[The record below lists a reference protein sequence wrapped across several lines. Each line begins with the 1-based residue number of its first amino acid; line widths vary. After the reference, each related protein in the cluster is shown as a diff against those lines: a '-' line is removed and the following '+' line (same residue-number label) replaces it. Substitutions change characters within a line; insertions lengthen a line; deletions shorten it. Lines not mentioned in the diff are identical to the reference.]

1 MAIARDDQSS
11 RGVDPAVAIALL
23 LALLFCL
30 HGIFWGR
37 VECWNRDQM
46 ALRDLAGLRP
56 GEYEKPPFH
65 TYLNHLLV
73 VEPIKLPMRL
83 AHVPQDRRNQANGA
97 MLLGSRLLVLG
108 LYLGTIVFAYAIS
121 LRCYGLVAARI
132 IALLFAT
139 SAGFIA
145 YAHFLTADAPL
156 LFWMMAAFFFGNQI
170 ALSGKLSHYL
180 WCGFLAGIAT
190 ATKYNGLAVGIV
202 LVVAHFLASK
212 NSRWRNLVFSRPL
225 VFALL
230 MIPIGFIAGNPY
242 GVLRD
247 WNRFRNDFLLNYI
260 VTPRFEGQADRTN
273 YIGFLDRIPEILGWP
288 GTVAVAFCVLI
299 AIIVVFQQR
308 NLNDPGTCG
317 FILASAAFVL
327 YFVKIGAFPRQV
339 TRFTLPAIPFL
350 LLMIGPAFQKSSF
363 RKPLLALIAP
373 ILIYN
378 CLCSYFVG
386 QRFND
391 DPRLSAQVW
400 ILQNVKPGNVIE
412 SSPGSPHWHLLP
424 ELKAKEVEISHPQW
438 ENAAGASVIDLR
450 MPWLTGRAA
459 LFSRIFPNEKW
470 VGQLAFEHEP
480 DSGGWAYN
488 AEALR
493 DRHPDF
499 ITLYSSDLG
508 SPDPAQ
514 HKYYGDLLAHRY
526 PYKIAFAAGSPPVP
540 RWIYPRDIDFLSGR
554 MTTFRRKVEGP

>member
-1 MAIARDDQSS
+1 LAIARDDQSS

-56 GEYEKPPFH
+56 GQYEKPPFH

-202 LVVAHFLASK
+202 LVVAHFL
-212 NSRWRNLVFSRPL
+212 
-225 VFALL
+225 
-230 MIPIGFIAGNPY
+230 
-242 GVLRD
+242 
-247 WNRFRNDFLLNYI
+247 
-260 VTPRFEGQADRTN
+260 
-273 YIGFLDRIPEILGWP
+273 
-288 GTVAVAFCVLI
+288 
-299 AIIVVFQQR
+299 
-308 NLNDPGTCG
+308 
-317 FILASAAFVL
+317 
-327 YFVKIGAFPRQV
+327 
-339 TRFTLPAIPFL
+339 
-350 LLMIGPAFQKSSF
+350 
-363 RKPLLALIAP
+363 
-373 ILIYN
+373 
-378 CLCSYFVG
+378 
-386 QRFND
+386 
-391 DPRLSAQVW
+391 
-400 ILQNVKPGNVIE
+400 
-412 SSPGSPHWHLLP
+412 
-424 ELKAKEVEISHPQW
+424 
-438 ENAAGASVIDLR
+438 
-450 MPWLTGRAA
+450 GR
-459 LFSRIFPNEKW
+459 
-470 VGQLAFEHEP
+470 
-480 DSGGWAYN
+480 
-488 AEALR
+488 
-493 DRHPDF
+493 
-499 ITLYSSDLG
+499 
-508 SPDPAQ
+508 
-514 HKYYGDLLAHRY
+514 
-526 PYKIAFAAGSPPVP
+526 
-540 RWIYPRDIDFLSGR
+540 
-554 MTTFRRKVEGP
+554 